1 MRKPERAQ
9 PTKGEIKFVKN
20 LLLCAAISL
29 FSTMTPLAQKTG
41 DIKIE
46 PHTFVTNDGQKVE
59 AEFGRVYVPERHARP
74 NGKLIELAFVRFKS
88 TAINPASPIIYLAGG
103 PGGSGISLAR
113 GGRFPLFMAMRE
125 IGDVI
130 ALDQRGTGLS
140 KPNLTCEEN
149 LDYPLDKAAEESEA
163 LRLYQEQ
170 SKSCAEVWRKRG
182 VDLSAYN
189 TNENADDVEVLRKAL
204 GARKITLWGSS
215 YGTHLALAFIN
226 RHEQS
231 VERALL
237 SGVEGKE
244 DTFKLPSAL
253 DEQLTLVND
262 LVKKDKSLSEKI
274 PDFIE
279 LVRRVFARLENEP
292 AEIEVLDSRT
302 KQRVKIR
309 LGKFDI
315 QQLTI
320 ALLGDRAGKE
330 ALPAVFYALDG
341 GDDNSAY
348 LKYAAQLIMQ
358 QRRDSIGSA
367 MAFAMDCSSF
377 GSKQRLA
384 TISRE
389 GRVSILGD
397 SPDFPFPQV
406 CSAWGNLDLGENFRR
421 PVKSKVPVMFMSG
434 TLDGR
439 TPPGNAEKVRKGFP
453 NSFHVLI
460 EGAGHGD
467 ELFISSPKIKSVM
480 LEFMRGVPP
489 STQKITLEP
498 FKFNPLVARLN

>member
-1 MRKPERAQ
+1 MAQ
-9 PTKGEIKFVKN
+9 Q
-20 LLLCAAISL
+20 A
-29 FSTMTPLAQKTG
+29 G

-46 PHTFVTNDGQKVE
+46 PYTFVTINGQKVE
-59 AEFGRVYVPERHARP
+59 AEFGRIYVPERHAKP

-88 TAINPASPIIYLAGG
+88 TAKNPSAPIVYLAGG
-103 PGGSGISLAR
+103 PGGSGIALAK
-113 GGRFPLFMAMRE
+113 GARFSLFMAMRE

-130 ALDQRGTGLS
+130 ALDQRGVGLS
-140 KPNLTCEEN
+140 KPNLTCKEN
-149 LDYPLDKAAEESEA
+149 LDYRLDKAADKAEA
-163 LRLYQEQ
+163 LQLYQEQ
-170 SKSCAEVWRKRG
+170 SKSCAEFWRKQG
-182 VDLSAYN
+182 VDLTAYN

-204 GARKITLWGSS
+204 GVRKITLWGSS

-226 RHEQS
+226 RHEKS
-231 VERALL
+231 VNRVML

-253 DEQLTLVND
+253 DEQLILVND
-262 LVKKDKSLSEKI
+262 LVKKDKKLSEKI

-279 LVRRVFARLENEP
+279 LVQKVFAKLEKEP

-302 KQRVKIR
+302 KQKVKIN

-330 ALPAVFYALDG
+330 VLPAVFYSLDS
-341 GDDNSAY
+341 GDGNSPY
-348 LKYAAQLIMQ
+348 LKYAAQLIMR

-384 TISRE
+384 TITRE
-389 GRVSILGD
+389 GRSSILGG

-406 CSAWGNLDLGENFRR
+406 CSAWGNLDLGENFRGS
-421 PVKSKVPVMFMSG
+421 VKSNVPILFVSG

-467 ELFISSPKIKSVM
+467 ELFISSSKITDVM
-480 LEFMRGVPP
+480 LEFMRDVPL

-498 FKFNPLVARLN
+498 FKFNPVVTQPN